1 MGESVKKILLVDD
14 DRLILSVINQTLV
27 SAGYEVFLA
36 DNGKEAIELGT
47 KYAPDLAIL
56 DMSMPSM
63 DGIELAKW
71 FSESSCIPFIFL
83 SAYSDEDLV
92 TQAVDEGALG
102 YLVKPVDPPQ
112 LLAAVRAAL
121 VRSIEINNLKDT
133 SNQLNQAL
141 AGERAIST
149 AVGILVFRDRLT
161 EEKAFEKLRHYAR
174 SNNRKLSDVAKEL
187 VLATESMNKI
197 T

>member
-1 MGESVKKILLVDD
+1 MGERVKKILIVDD
-14 DRLILSVINQTLV
+14 DRLILSVLNQVLV
-27 SAGYEVFLA
+27 SAGYDVLLA
-36 DNGKEAIELGT
+36 DNGKEAIELGI
-47 KYAPDLAIL
+47 KHSPDLAIL

-63 DGIELAKW
+63 DGIEVAKW
-71 FSESSCIPFIFL
+71 FRESSSIPFMFL

-112 LLAAVRAAL
+112 LLAGVRAAL
-121 VRSIEINNLKDT
+121 VRSQEINNLKNT

-141 AGERAIST
+141 VGDRTIST

-161 EEKAFEKLRHYAR
+161 EEQAFKKLRHYAR
-174 SNNRKLSDVAKEL
+174 SNNRKLSDVAQEL
-187 VLATESMNKI
+187 VSATESMNKI
-197 T
+197 N

>member
-1 MGESVKKILLVDD
+1 MGERHKKILLVDD
-14 DRLILSVINQTLV
+14 DRLILSVINQVLA

-36 DNGKEAIELGT
+36 SNGKEAIELGSNHD
-47 KYAPDLAIL
+47 PDLAIL

-63 DGIELAKW
+63 DGIEVAKW
-71 FSESSCIPFIFL
+71 FRESSGIPFIFL

-92 TQAVDEGALG
+92 AQAVDEGALG

-121 VRSIEINNLKDT
+121 VRSLEINNLKNT

-141 AGERAIST
+141 SGDRTIST
-149 AVGILVFRDRLT
+149 AVGILVYRDRLT
-161 EEKAFEKLRHYAR
+161 EEKAFEKLRYYAR
-174 SNNRKLSDVAKEL
+174 SNNRKLSDVAQEL
-187 VLATESMNKI
+187 VSATETMNKI
-197 T
+197 N